1 MAVKALTYNN
11 LYNKCNPEIFDF
23 ETTEDLEIVT
33 DFIGQDRAR
42 RSLETGTGIKHRGYN
57 IFVMGRAGTGRHV
70 LTKEYLE
77 YASKGTKKPYDWCYV
92 NNFKNSHKPYAVSLK
107 PGGAYAFKQHM
118 EELINASKRTLN
130 EAFDSNEYQNQ
141 RRAITEY
148 FNKKND
154 EEYRKLESK
163 ARSMGIAMMQ
173 TPQGIVFVPMNRDG
187 KNMSQEE
194 FQRLEESERE
204 KFSKNIVY
212 LQEELQALMRKIG
225 QLRKEMDEQINSL
238 NKDTAA
244 TVIEP
249 LVRQL
254 KNYYSDNSKVF
265 KYLNEAEKDIIDNF
279 QDFIAKDYE
288 QQYQGK
294 NPFFEYFKPS
304 FKRYSVNVLVAHE
317 NGEEIPIVYEQNPTY
332 QNLVGRIEH
341 TSQMGTLMTDFTLI
355 KPGAF
360 HSANGGYLILD
371 VRKLL
376 MQPYAWEGLKRVIRS
391 ESIKIESIQELLSLT
406 TTVTLEPEEIPL
418 DVKVVLIG
426 ERIFYYLLS
435 QYDPD
440 FSELFKIVAD
450 FEEDIDKTE
459 DNMHLY
465 ARLIASIAKNCN
477 LRALD
482 RSAVAGV
489 IDESCRRSR
498 DSQKLSIHMQ
508 SVTDLLKEADFFAD
522 KKGSDVIT
530 SDDIKQAVK
539 EQEYRGGRIKE
550 RLYESIQKQIKLI
563 NITGKKIGEINALT
577 VMMLGQVSFGSPSKI
592 TATVRLGEGKVIDVE
607 REVKFGGPIHSK
619 GVMILSGF
627 LGENF
632 GKKVKLGITANLV
645 FEQSYGG
652 VEGDSASMAE
662 LCALLSSIAEKPLR
676 QDLAITGSVNQKGEA
691 QAIGGVNEK
700 IEGFFEI
707 CRREGLTG
715 DQGVIIPVSNVQHLM
730 LNDEVLEAIK
740 NNKFSIY
747 PVKNV
752 SEALEL
758 LSGYPLGTRNT
769 KGNYKRGTLGY
780 YIDKNINNYNQ
791 VLKAKKTTKSEQNKK
806 EGDSSK

>member
-1 MAVKALTYNN
+1 M
-11 LYNKCNPEIFDF
+11 
-23 ETTEDLEIVT
+23 
-33 DFIGQDRAR
+33 
-42 RSLETGTGIKHRGYN
+42 
-57 IFVMGRAGTGRHV
+57 

-317 NGEEIPIVYEQNPTY
+317 NGEETPIVYEQNPTY